1 MKQDEQREQLKFV
14 KLQHFLVFDPI
25 IRKTQ
30 NRCCRTRDV
39 LKHHVTLLM
48 KFMLYRHVVHGLIRF
63 LAQKPLCLGS
73 EKIVFRLTWYC
84 GGKIVRMFQKKK
96 KKKTRFPV
104 RSRSHKK
111 NMRKYCSCRSI
122 CTFIFMFR
130 LWYLPLWANYKLNC
144 LILEKSFYFWWVFI
158 LFV

>member
-30 NRCCRTRDV
+30 NKCCRTRDV

-48 KFMLYRHVVHGLIRF
+48 KFMLYRHVVHGLIKF

-84 GGKIVRMFQKKK
+84 GGKIVRMFLKKK
-96 KKKTRFPV
+96 KPGFRLGLDLTKKT
-104 RSRSHKK
+104 
-111 NMRKYCSCRSI
+111 
-122 CTFIFMFR
+122 
-130 LWYLPLWANYKLNC
+130 
-144 LILEKSFYFWWVFI
+144 
-158 LFV
+158 

>member
-30 NRCCRTRDV
+30 NKCCRTRDV

-48 KFMLYRHVVHGLIRF
+48 KFMLYRHVVHGLIKF

-84 GGKIVRMFQKKK
+84 GGKIVRMFLK

-130 LWYLPLWANYKLNC
+130 PWYLPL
-144 LILEKSFYFWWVFI
+144 
-158 LFV
+158 